1 MSRAA
6 VRWDVGGPA
15 KPVAPN
21 AAPPSAHATPPNA
34 TTAMTARNGGPANH
48 WPQHPLPER
57 SDGDLKNRMEDK
69 SKLIGIQRS
78 CEEQQ
83 HYT

>member
-1 MSRAA
+1 MSNAA
-6 VRWDVGGPA
+6 VRWEAGGPA

-57 SDGDLKNRMEDK
+57 SEGDLQNNQKKEIN
-69 SKLIGIQRS
+69 
-78 CEEQQ
+78 
-83 HYT
+83 